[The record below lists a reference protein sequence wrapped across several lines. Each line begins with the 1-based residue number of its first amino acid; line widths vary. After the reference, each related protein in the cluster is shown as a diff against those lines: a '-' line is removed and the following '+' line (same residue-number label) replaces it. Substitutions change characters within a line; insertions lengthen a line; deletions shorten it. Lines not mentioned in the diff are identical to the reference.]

1 MPQGPSDG
9 LQVGYSNEAGLA
21 LSQVLGSVLTGGA
34 FYALGVDVLSR
45 IDCCFHVSTTL
56 QLLTA
61 DDEILAQSTLGALNP
76 GASTTLTATYL
87 ADPASPLLGKS
98 LKIALIAGGGQSDWD
113 NVRLD
118 ARVPDTEEGNRVPE
132 PASVGL
138 LGLGLVALGAV
149 RRAHAPKP
157 GRT

>member
-9 LQVGYSNEAGLA
+9 LQVGYSNEVGLA

-34 FYALGVDVLSR
+34 FYALSVDVLSR

-61 DDEILAQSTLGALNP
+61 DDEILAQSTLGALDP

-87 ADPASPLLGKS
+87 ADHASVLLGKN

-118 ARVPDTEEGNRVPE
+118 ARVPDAEEGNHVPE
-132 PASVGL
+132 PASLAL
-138 LGLGLVALGAV
+138 LGLGLAVLGVTRWRKA
-149 RRAHAPKP
+149 
-157 GRT
+157 G